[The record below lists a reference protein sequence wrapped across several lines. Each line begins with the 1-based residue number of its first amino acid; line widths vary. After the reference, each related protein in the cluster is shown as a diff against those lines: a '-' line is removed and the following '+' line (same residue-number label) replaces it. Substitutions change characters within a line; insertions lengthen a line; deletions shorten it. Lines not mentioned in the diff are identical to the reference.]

1 MMKTDHPPNT
11 PENGPGT
18 SPEAPSFA
26 ERLELP
32 LEPREAG
39 ELNQLA
45 GRIHK
50 DLRTL
55 RDIPLGDFEPPVA
68 FRPGGEATE

>member
-1 MMKTDHPPNT
+1 MMKSEQPPNT
-11 PENGPGT
+11 PEDRPGA
-18 SPEAPSFA
+18 SPEAPSFT

-32 LEPREAG
+32 LDLREAG

-68 FRPGGEATE
+68 FRPGGKANE